1 LSINLENPGT
11 IRPVNRS
18 NTKDGT
24 IRPLADEDEFLVR
37 SAQQGDLRAFE
48 ALVEKY
54 QKKMLNLAYR
64 LLGDYE
70 EACDAVQEA
79 FLSAFRAVGKFRGE
93 ARFSSWL
100 YGIVLNQA
108 RNRLKQNASRE
119 RHQALSLDDPPGP
132 GSERLD
138 PDPPSRESSV
148 LAQLE
153 KKEIEE
159 KVQEC
164 IRQLD
169 EGFREVL
176 VLRDILGHSYE
187 EIQQTLK
194 LPDGTVKSRLFRARE
209 SVKYCLKKGFGDL

>member
-1 LSINLENPGT
+1 VGT
-11 IRPVNRS
+11 SKN
-18 NTKDGT
+18 KDGM
-24 IRPLADEDEFLVR
+24 IRSMADDDEFLVR
-37 SAQQGDLRAFE
+37 SSQKGDLRAFE

-54 QKKMLNLAYR
+54 QKQMLNLAYR
-64 LLGDYE
+64 MLGNYE

-93 ARFSSWL
+93 AKFSSWL

-108 RNRLKQNASRE
+108 RNRLRQIASRE
-119 RHQALSLDDPPGP
+119 RFDSLSLDDPLEP
-132 GSERLD
+132 GSSRLD
-138 PDPPSRESSV
+138 LDPPSLEASV
-148 LAQLE
+148 LERLE
-153 KKEIEE
+153 KKEIEG
-159 KVQEC
+159 KVQKC
-164 IRQLD
+164 INQLD

-209 SVKYCLKKGFGDL
+209 FVKNCLKKGFGDL

>member
-1 LSINLENPGT
+1 MGT
-11 IRPVNRS
+11 NQPAGRS
-18 NTKDGT
+18 NNKDGM
-24 IRPLADEDEFLVR
+24 IRSMADEDEFLVR
-37 SAQQGDLRAFE
+37 SAQKGDLRAFE

-54 QKKMLNLAYR
+54 QKKMLNLAFR
-64 LLGDYE
+64 MLGDYE

-79 FLSAFRAVGKFRGE
+79 FLSAFRAIRKFRGE

-108 RNRLKQNASRE
+108 RNRLRQIASRE
-119 RHQALSLDDPPGP
+119 RHHSKSLNDPSGP
-132 GSERLD
+132 GSGRSD
-138 PDPPSRESSV
+138 PDPPSPEVSA
-148 LAQLE
+148 LDQLE
-153 KKEIEE
+153 KKEVEG

-164 IRQLD
+164 IDHLE
-169 EGFREVL
+169 EGYREVL

-209 SVKYCLKKGFGDL
+209 SVKNCLKKGFGDL

>member
-1 LSINLENPGT
+1 
-11 IRPVNRS
+11 
-18 NTKDGT
+18 
-24 IRPLADEDEFLVR
+24 
-37 SAQQGDLRAFE
+37 
-48 ALVEKY
+48 VEKY
-54 QKKMLNLAYR
+54 QKKMLNLAFR
-64 LLGDYE
+64 MLGDYE

-79 FLSAFRAVGKFRGE
+79 FLSAFRAIRKFRGE
-93 ARFSSWL
+93 AKFSSWL

-108 RNRLKQNASRE
+108 RNRLRQIASRD
-119 RHQALSLDDPPGP
+119 RHHSMSLDDPLDA
-132 GSERLD
+132 GSRGLD
-138 PDPPSRESSV
+138 PDPPSLEASV

-164 IRQLD
+164 INQLD
-169 EGFREVL
+169 EGYREVL

-209 SVKYCLKKGFGDL
+209 SVKNCLKKGYGAL

>member
-1 LSINLENPGT
+1 M
-11 IRPVNRS
+11 NRS

-24 IRPLADEDEFLVR
+24 TRPLADEDGSLVR

-70 EACDAVQEA
+70 EACDTVQEA

-93 ARFSSWL
+93 AKFSSWL
-100 YGIVLNQA
+100 YRIVLNQA
-108 RNRLKQNASRE
+108 RNRLKQIASRE
-119 RHQALSLDDPPGP
+119 RHHSMSLDDPLGP
-132 GSERLD
+132 GSERLETHL
-138 PDPPSRESSV
+138 PSQESSV

-159 KVQEC
+159 KIQEC
-164 IRQLD
+164 IKQLD

-176 VLRDILGHSYE
+176 VLRDIMGHSYE

-194 LPDGTVKSRLFRARE
+194 LPDGTVKSRFSAPGSPSRI
-209 SVKYCLKKGFGDL
+209 V

>member
-1 LSINLENPGT
+1 
-11 IRPVNRS
+11 VNRS
-18 NTKDGT
+18 NTQEGT

-37 SAQQGDLRAFE
+37 SAQKGDLRAFE

-93 ARFSSWL
+93 AKFSSWL

-108 RNRLKQNASRE
+108 RNRLKQIASRE
-119 RHQALSLDDPPGP
+119 RRQALSLDHPPAP
-132 GSERLD
+132 GSQRLN
-138 PDPPSRESSV
+138 PDPPSLESSV

-159 KVQEC
+159 KVQDC
-164 IRQLD
+164 IGQLD
-169 EGFREVL
+169 EGYREVL

-187 EIQQTLK
+187 EIRQTLK

-209 SVKYCLKKGFGDL
+209 SVKNCLKKGFGDL

>member
-24 IRPLADEDEFLVR
+24 IRPPADEDEFLVR
-37 SAQQGDLRAFE
+37 SAQKGDLRAFE
-48 ALVEKY
+48 SLVEKY

-93 ARFSSWL
+93 AKFSSWL

-108 RNRLKQNASRE
+108 RNRLKQIASRE
-119 RHQALSLDDPPGP
+119 RHQALSLDHPPAP
-132 GSERLD
+132 GSERLA
-138 PDPPSRESSV
+138 PDPPSPESSV

-159 KVQEC
+159 KVQDC

-169 EGFREVL
+169 EGYREVL

-209 SVKYCLKKGFGDL
+209 SVKNCLKKGFGDL

>member
-1 LSINLENPGT
+1 M
-11 IRPVNRS
+11 
-18 NTKDGT
+18 
-24 IRPLADEDEFLVR
+24 ADEDELLVR
-37 SAQQGDLRAFE
+37 AAQKGDLRAFE

-54 QKKMLNLAYR
+54 QKKMLNLAFR
-64 LLGDYE
+64 MLGDYE

-79 FLSAFRAVGKFRGE
+79 FLSAFRAIRKFRGE
-93 ARFSSWL
+93 AKFSSWL

-108 RNRLKQNASRE
+108 RNRLRQIASRD
-119 RHQALSLDDPPGP
+119 RHHSRSLDDPLAA
-132 GSERLD
+132 GSGGLD
-138 PDPPSRESSV
+138 PDPPSLEASV

-164 IRQLD
+164 INQLD
-169 EGFREVL
+169 EGYREVL

-209 SVKYCLKKGFGDL
+209 SVKNCLKKGYGAL